1 MVLTYTQEHVYEHP
15 WDRVT
20 SAAWRKFTDP
30 DTPTVLSHILDVHTL
45 SRRLDPVHGVFSST
59 RSITVRSPSLP
70 FPLCRLSPSPTIL
83 CLETSF
89 VDAPCR
95 SMEIV
100 SKNASLKGLIEVEEK
115 SSYRPHHQRPE
126 QWTTFRQETSIRCK
140 PLVSV
145 ASALA
150 EHVEHMCAERFRQNS
165 VKGREIIERICK
177 YLESEAANNKLE

>member
-30 DTPTVLSHILDVHTL
+30 DTATVLSHILDVHTL
-45 SRRLDPVHGVFSST
+45 SRHLDPVRGVYSST
-59 RSITVRSPSLP
+59 RSIIVRSPTLP
-70 FPLCRLSPSPTIL
+70 LILRHVAPCPTIL
-83 CLETSF
+83 CLETSL
-89 VDAPCR
+89 VDAPRR

-100 SKNASLKGLIEVEEK
+100 SRNVSLRGLIEVQER
-115 SSYRPHHQRPE
+115 SSYRPHPERPE
-126 QWTTFRQETSIRCK
+126 QWTAFRQETSIICK
-140 PLVSV
+140 PLAAV

-150 EHVEHMCAERFRQNS
+150 ENVEHRCAERFKQNS

-177 YLESEAANNKLE
+177 YLEAEGSNN